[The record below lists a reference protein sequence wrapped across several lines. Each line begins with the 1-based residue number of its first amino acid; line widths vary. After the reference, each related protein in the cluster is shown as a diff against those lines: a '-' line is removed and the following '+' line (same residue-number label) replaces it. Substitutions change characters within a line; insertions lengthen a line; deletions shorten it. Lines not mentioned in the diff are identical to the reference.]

1 MHYGCMHAC
10 MYVALMEVRGQLVGV
25 GSPFTMWVLGIEL
38 RPSGLVLAMGAL
50 FFFNI
55 FLRRIEVNT

>member
-1 MHYGCMHAC
+1 
-10 MYVALMEVRGQLVGV
+10 MYMALMEVRGQLVGV

-38 RPSGLVLAMGAL
+38 RPSGLVLAMGTL
-50 FFFNI
+50 FIFNI